1 MMGMKAVEPKLYLSF
16 SLDDAVPRNHLVRRL
31 AAAVD
36 FRFVHGLVRQ
46 FYSHTGQPSVDPVV
60 IFKLSLL
67 GYLFNISSERRIC
80 EEAALNLAWRWFL
93 GYELD
98 ESIPDHSILSKA
110 RRRFG
115 QNVYEQF
122 FRRVVRLCEARGL
135 IEGDVLFLDATMTKA
150 NASPQSM
157 RSRKLLEQV
166 LPRPDTF
173 VADLW
178 LVNGEAD
185 DEPPPRRK
193 KPRSGRP
200 VNPDAKYLQS
210 RSITNDLSV
219 SSTDP
224 DAQMFRKL
232 GRTPIL
238 AHKTQMV
245 VDGGKAGII
254 TAVEV
259 RPACEAD
266 SQAVGRMLAKHQAA
280 VQRPP
285 RELVGDSGYSSE
297 VAFKACLDRG
307 VQPTLR
313 IRSFGNRHG
322 GFNRDRFT
330 YLPERDV
337 FLCPQGNEM
346 HHFTDNFQQRQAIYK
361 AKRGTCHACP
371 LKAQCAPGAGERAV
385 IRRWDV
391 DIWEQVEAYLLTRRA
406 RWLLRRRQVVS
417 ETVFANAK
425 VKHGLDQAQFRG
437 RPKMQIQAL
446 LTATA
451 MNLKRLL
458 RQRPLPQAGIAALSV
473 VANRAAASLPSQM
486 ELQRLLEELSRSL
499 SALLPRLISPAPHR
513 EVFVP
518 S

>member
-16 SLDDAVPRNHLVRRL
+16 SLDGAVPRNHLVRRL
-31 AAAVD
+31 ASAVD
-36 FRFVHGLVRQ
+36 FSFVHGLVRR

-67 GYLFNISSERRIC
+67 GYLYNISSERRIC
-80 EEAALNLAWRWFL
+80 EEAGLNLAWRWFL

-115 QNVYEQF
+115 QPVYEQF
-122 FRRVVRLCEARGL
+122 FQRVVQLCEARGL
-135 IEGDVLFLDATMTKA
+135 VEGDVLFLDATMTKA

-166 LPRPDTF
+166 LPRPDSF

-178 LVNGEAD
+178 LVNDEAD
-185 DEPPPRRK
+185 DEPPPRPKR
-193 KPRSGRP
+193 RSGRP

-219 SSTDP
+219 SATDP

-313 IRSFGNRHG
+313 IRSLGNRHG

-361 AKRGTCHACP
+361 TKRGTCHACP
-371 LKAQCAPGAGERAV
+371 LKAQCTPGAGERAV

-406 RWLLRRRQVVS
+406 RRLLRRRQVVS

-458 RQRPLPQAGIAALSV
+458 QQCPVPQAGSAALGV
-473 VANRAAASLPSQM
+473 AANREAASLPGQM
-486 ELQRLLEELSRSL
+486 ELQGPLENLAWRL
-499 SALLPRLISPAPHR
+499 SAIMPRFYLPTWHR
-513 EVFVP
+513 VGFVP